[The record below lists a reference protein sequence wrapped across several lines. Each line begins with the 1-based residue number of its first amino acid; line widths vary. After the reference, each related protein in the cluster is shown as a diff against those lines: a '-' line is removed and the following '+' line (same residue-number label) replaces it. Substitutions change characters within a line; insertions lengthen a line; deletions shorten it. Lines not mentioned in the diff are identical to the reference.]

1 MMKLMG
7 IRLSLIWLVMAMA
20 ATAQIIPPPP
30 FPVLDTTRQ
39 PLRRVLE
46 YYINPALL
54 DALSGPL
61 TLVEN
66 NITSA
71 RCPPYVGEGQPSS
84 KRLPVTFA
92 PLEDNENVVMVGKN
106 FKATLSKPKG
116 CEGSTHGRL
125 GGNKNIYKLR
135 FCPTELCPLCKFE
148 CGNFEA
154 LIPADRE
161 RLMSLGNDDNPV
173 AVQFERV
180 LLN

>member
-1 MMKLMG
+1 MKLMG

-116 CEGSTHGRL
+116 CEGSTHGRSERQIRRL
-125 GGNKNIYKLR
+125 KR
-135 FCPTELCPLCKFE
+135 
-148 CGNFEA
+148 A